1 MYHPSIENIY
11 SSLKEVGFAE
21 ENIDIKALIQDLTE
35 DTALAITKFF
45 RGFTGPGISQFF
57 TQNNVEAFYKKIE
70 EKLNDMDISEFRKG
84 IFRNTL
90 IKLKKTR

>member
-1 MYHPSIENIY
+1 M
-11 SSLKEVGFAE
+11 
-21 ENIDIKALIQDLTE
+21 IQDLTE

-70 EKLNDMDISEFRKG
+70 EKLNDMDINELRKG
-84 IFRNTL
+84 LFRNTL
-90 IKLKKTR
+90 IKLKKTK